1 MIDFIL
7 RGLFHASRFRT
18 YLLKRPGPEELLR
31 QPKRILLTRLQN
43 VGDMIVFLPTIR
55 AFRKAYPDA
64 EIRLLVKHPGGIA
77 IAEEC
82 PDLDGLIRVRGKGLP
97 NKIRLIREIR
107 RFRPDLFVIST
118 QDYGRV
124 PWGVMGGARVLVGYR
139 KVLLGKAWK
148 REKLPALLYRSP
160 PFDPEASE
168 LYRNLQLTEICGI
181 SHPDPAPHYDWF
193 LDADSSTVD
202 RLLEK
207 GQTDQSRIALSP
219 GAKRPTRQWTEDR
232 FAQTAD
238 QLIDRY
244 QSQVYW
250 IGGAEEEEMV
260 ERIRSQMRGE
270 SISLVG
276 RTTLKQVGPLLQ
288 KMDLLITVDSGP
300 THIAAAVGTP
310 FVALFGPGE
319 YKKWRH
325 DSDPSR
331 QRNLYTGAECA
342 PCYRMEC
349 ADQRCMKEITVS
361 AVLQEVDAVLK
372 SSREKN
378 VSGEVQ

>member
-7 RGLFHASRFRT
+7 RGLFYASRFRT

-31 QPKRILLTRLQN
+31 RPKRILLTRLQN

-55 AFRKAYPDA
+55 AFRRAYPEA
-64 EIRLLVKHPGGIA
+64 EIRLLVKHPGGIV
-77 IAEEC
+77 IVEDC
-82 PDLDGLIRVRGKGLP
+82 PDLDGLIRVDGKGFS

-107 RFRPDLFVIST
+107 KFRPDLFVIST

-124 PWGVMGGARVLVGYR
+124 PWGVMGGAKVLVGYK

-148 REKLPALLYRSP
+148 REKLPSILYRSP
-160 PFDPEASE
+160 PFVPEE
-168 LYRNLQLTEICGI
+168 TEVLRNLKLAKICGI
-181 SHPDPAPHYDWF
+181 SHADPVPHYNWF
-193 LDADSSTVD
+193 TQADQAAVD

-207 GQTDQSRIALSP
+207 GQTDQVRVALSP
-219 GAKRPTRQWTEDR
+219 GSKRPTRWWMEDR

-244 QSQVYW
+244 HGQIYW
-250 IGGAEEEEMV
+250 IGGPEEVSMI
-260 ERIRSQMRGE
+260 ERIQQLMKGE
-270 SISLVG
+270 SFSLAG
-276 RTTLKQVGPLLQ
+276 RTSLKQVGPLLK
-288 KMDLLITVDSGP
+288 KMDLLVTVDSGP
-300 THIAAAVGTP
+300 MHIAAAVGIP

-349 ADQRCMKEITVS
+349 ADQRCMEGITVS
-361 AVLQEVDAVLK
+361 AVLQEVDAILK
-372 SSREKN
+372 SSN
-378 VSGEVQ
+378 VNSMSGEVQ